1 MKHEEAVCKKEVSSA
16 DDDEDIEAFLSGHL
30 DSKKGVD
37 LKTAGV
43 LIFERAEFIKLTEQ
57 HRSKDPEHTALL
69 QKMSSEGRLHPRHLK
84 LYKNLSEDD
93 TDTTNGEFTFATMVV
108 TGNAERHE
116 LNAIQAKRW
125 ASQNNTKVVR
135 WLRKRQD
142 DQWKGKPK
150 NPENVLKAMEE
161 DCFYELFV
169 PGAAGYITENLNT
182 DIGLANGVEI
192 KYHSL
197 SFGTLEEDET
207 FNDEFANSDALIM
220 TLDKPPD
227 AVNVELYADFPG
239 DSAAKKREN
248 AKKRR
253 KWTHG
258 TLVEGRVVV
267 QISMQWGQLVRKY
280 ETENIG
286 GDWQLGYSG
295 STVPMKDYF
304 PVEPAFCVT
313 IWKAQVSQ
321 TAIDSVDLLYKYK

>member
-1 MKHEEAVCKKEVSSA
+1 M
-16 DDDEDIEAFLSGHL
+16 
-30 DSKKGVD
+30 
-37 LKTAGV
+37 
-43 LIFERAEFIKLTEQ
+43 
-57 HRSKDPEHTALL
+57 
-69 QKMSSEGRLHPRHLK
+69 
-84 LYKNLSEDD
+84 
-93 TDTTNGEFTFATMVV
+93 
-108 TGNAERHE
+108 
-116 LNAIQAKRW
+116 
-125 ASQNNTKVVR
+125 
-135 WLRKRQD
+135 
-142 DQWKGKPK
+142 
-150 NPENVLKAMEE
+150 
-161 DCFYELFV
+161 
-169 PGAAGYITENLNT
+169 
-182 DIGLANGVEI
+182 ANGVEI

-197 SFGTLEEDET
+197 SFGTLEEDEA
-207 FNDEFANSDALIM
+207 FKDEFANSDALIM